1 MKVHNRYVFRWLSL
15 SGCHQRMI
23 WIFTLH
29 CWHHYEITLT
39 VRLWTQRQRKTPLF
53 QEKQLYAILSETYF
67 YSVLNMASTLWRFL
81 KWVSCLLNLLCR
93 FKWFSFPCFLCFYR
107 VSKQVSDLV
116 MIRSVH
122 RFCFW
127 KFTES
132 SLLIPCLTSSSVHL
146 GAPSVKKRISVYFN
160 RKRVAIEALLKWA
173 LVRLVESGT
182 LISNG
187 CNQLG

>member
-1 MKVHNRYVFRWLSL
+1 MCLDDYRCLVAINVWYEFSL
-15 SGCHQRMI
+15 SIVDIIMRLHSPFGCGHKDRGKHLYFSRSSSMP
-23 WIFTLH
+23 FCLRHTS
-29 CWHHYEITLT
+29 
-39 VRLWTQRQRKTPLF
+39 TP
-53 QEKQLYAILSETYF
+53 S
-67 YSVLNMASTLWRFL
+67 STWLPHWWFL